1 MSEATHPHQVQV
13 IIDVQIT
20 CNAPEGAP
28 CRLWCDVC
36 EERTQPDHDQ
46 HEKRDQGYCVRTD
59 GWFDDG
65 SMIPEQYSGGRHK
78 VVSGPV
84 ELIWEGDYYSWRY
97 ES

>member
-1 MSEATHPHQVQV
+1 
-13 IIDVQIT
+13 
-20 CNAPEGAP
+20 
-28 CRLWCDVC
+28 
-36 EERTQPDHDQ
+36 
-46 HEKRDQGYCVRTD
+46 VRTD